1 MLYLIIMKWVLLIL
15 IFIILL
21 LTIILIKMIQIL
33 LFLPDFWFGILNL
46 IKPKELKKKTS
57 EELMPV
63 SWHLNRWWNFFLLE
77 DEKKEIESSLILV
90 QMYQNI
96 YLKIF
101 KTICSNISCITK
113 ISKPKCF
120 NPFSIKLLCSFLE
133 IALWHACSPV
143 NLLHIIRTP
152 FPYNFPGGLLPA
164 LRIIYIY
171 IYWQY

>member
-1 MLYLIIMKWVLLIL
+1 
-15 IFIILL
+15 
-21 LTIILIKMIQIL
+21 
-33 LFLPDFWFGILNL
+33 
-46 IKPKELKKKTS
+46 
-57 EELMPV
+57 MPV

-152 FPYNFPGGLLPA
+152 FPYNSPGGLLPA

-171 IYWQY
+171 IYIDNIRTVSHKNYTLKLDIIQNLSEFCQLFLSDFFWA

>member
-1 MLYLIIMKWVLLIL
+1 
-15 IFIILL
+15 
-21 LTIILIKMIQIL
+21 
-33 LFLPDFWFGILNL
+33 
-46 IKPKELKKKTS
+46 
-57 EELMPV
+57 MPV

-96 YLKIF
+96 YL
-101 KTICSNISCITK
+101 K

-152 FPYNFPGGLLPA
+152 FPYNSPGGLLPA

-171 IYWQY
+171 IYIDNIRTVSHKNYTLKLDIIQNLSEFCQLFLSDFFWA